1 MARVKHFRVN
11 VLYIYCTD
19 TCRKNN
25 DHNKV
30 SSATRQAQSQ
40 QKKPSNNFHTY
51 RQWRS
56 SPGILA
62 GAKLTFGPPALI
74 GSPASLSST
83 IRGAAARRRLGRG
96 RCRVA
101 RRPVSR
107 GASGRGD
114 STRRRS
120 NQRRWRAAEGRR
132 PDRRSR
138 RRGAGVN
145 WSRGAG
151 LQPTG
156 TGRSGALGIARLGI
170 WVSYFL
176 GWRLLGLL
184 GLYFSL
190 IFTWLLS

>member
-74 GSPASLSST
+74 GSPALLSST
-83 IRGAAARRRLGRG
+83 IGATARRRLGRG
-96 RCRVA
+96 RCRAA

-107 GASGRGD
+107 GPLAEA
-114 STRRRS
+114 TRRDDAPVRGGG
-120 NQRRWRAAEGRR
+120 GRR
-132 PDRRSR
+132 RAGGRTV
-138 RRGAGVN
+138 GAGGAAPA
-145 WSRGAG
+145 RIGAG
-151 LQPTG
+151 ARGCSLRARG
-156 TGRSGALGIARLGI
+156 GREN
-170 WVSYFL
+170 
-176 GWRLLGLL
+176 
-184 GLYFSL
+184 
-190 IFTWLLS
+190 